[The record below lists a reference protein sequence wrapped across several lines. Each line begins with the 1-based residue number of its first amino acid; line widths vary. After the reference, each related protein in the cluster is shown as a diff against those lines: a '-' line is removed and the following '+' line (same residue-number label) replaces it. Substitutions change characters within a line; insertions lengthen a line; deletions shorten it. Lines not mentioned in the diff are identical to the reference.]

1 MLLNL
6 IVFVA
11 TATATFYL
19 KRYYEKIKRLP
30 TPTNVMRELRKI
42 EPFLQ
47 ITQNSNESEVET
59 QLATKLIKFFPT
71 VSTQYQIGGSKNARE
86 RVDIDVGNGQ
96 VGIEIKLARLL
107 KKSNERNRL
116 LGQIDLYRERKYKN
130 KNLLVLI
137 VGEKKEEKEE
147 NIIELKKILADK
159 GVSWLYLYIHQDN

>member
-11 TATATFYL
+11 TAFATFYL
-19 KRYYEKIKRLP
+19 KNLYEKIKRLP
-30 TPTNVMRELRKI
+30 TPANVMRELRKI
-42 EPFLQ
+42 EPQLL
-47 ITQNSNESEVET
+47 ITQNSNESEIESQV
-59 QLATKLIKFFPT
+59 AAKLVKYFPL

-107 KKSNERNRL
+107 RKSNERNRL

-130 KNLLVLI
+130 NNLLVLI
-137 VGEKKEEKEE
+137 VGEKNYEKED
-147 NIIELKKILADK
+147 NIIELKKILDDK
-159 GVSWLYLYIHQDN
+159 GVSLVYMYVS